1 MIKKILIKDKQSIYT
16 AMQLLQKTAEQCLI
30 VVNSKNKY
38 EGTIT
43 DGDIRRYI
51 LNGNNL
57 DNSIKEVYNKNSFY
71 FSKSEFDLAK
81 VKRLIL
87 RNNLPIIPIIDKNRY
102 PIEYYNRDN
111 IELKNDKKSSQK
123 KLDVPVVIMAGGRGT
138 RLKPF
143 SQVLPKPLIPINDKT
158 LIEHVIDRFK
168 LSGISK
174 LFLTINYKSRII
186 KSYFNELDKDYKI
199 SYIKED
205 KELGTAGGLYLLRNR
220 IKKPF
225 FVSNCDTIIKE
236 DYAKI
241 YEFHLKE
248 KNHITLVAAMKK
260 YVIPFG
266 ICEVHKNGQLKDIK
280 EKPKSNY
287 LINTG
292 MYVVNHDLLKFI
304 PKNRKYDFT
313 EFIDQLIK
321 KRKKVGIFPVVE
333 DLWIDVGQW
342 PEYKKSIRLL

>member
-1 MIKKILIKDKQSIYT
+1 MIKKILIKDKQNIYA
-16 AMQLLQKTAEQCLI
+16 AMQMLQKTAEQCLI
-30 VVNSKNKY
+30 VINSKNKY

-51 LNGNNL
+51 LNGNNF
-57 DNSIKEVYNKNSFY
+57 DDSIREVYNKNSFY
-71 FSKSEFDLAK
+71 FSDDDFNLDKIK
-81 VKRLIL
+81 KLIL
-87 RNNLPIIPIIDKNRY
+87 KKNLPLIPIVNKDGY

-111 IELKNDKKSSQK
+111 LEGENIKKSPLK
-123 KLDVPVVIMAGGRGT
+123 KLNVPVVIMAGGKGT

-158 LIEHVIDRFK
+158 LIEHVIDRFQ
-168 LSGISK
+168 LSGMSK

-186 KSYFNELDKDYKI
+186 KSFFNELDKDYKI
-199 SYIKED
+199 SFIKED
-205 KELGTAGGLYLLRNR
+205 KELGTAGGLSMLTNR

-225 FVSNCDTIIKE
+225 FVSNCDTIIEE
-236 DYAKI
+236 DYKKI
-241 YEFHLKE
+241 YEFHIKE

-260 YVIPFG
+260 YIIPFG
-266 ICEVHKNGQLKDIK
+266 ICEVHKNGQLKNIK

-292 MYVVNHDLLKFI
+292 MYVVNHDVLKFI
-304 PKNRKYDFT
+304 PKNKKYDFT
-313 EFIDQLIK
+313 DFVDQLIK
-321 KRKKVGIFPVVE
+321 KKKKVGVFPIVE

>member
-1 MIKKILIKDKQSIYT
+1 MIKKILIKDKQNIYA
-16 AMQLLQKTAEQCLI
+16 AMQMLQKTAEQCLI
-30 VVNSKNKY
+30 VINSKNKY

-57 DNSIKEVYNKNSFY
+57 DDSIREVYNKNSFY
-71 FSKSEFDLAK
+71 FSDDDFNLDKIK
-81 VKRLIL
+81 KLIL
-87 RNNLPIIPIIDKNRY
+87 KKNLPLIPIVNKDGY

-111 IELKNDKKSSQK
+111 LEGENIKKSPLK
-123 KLDVPVVIMAGGRGT
+123 KLNVPVVIMAGGKGT

-158 LIEHVIDRFK
+158 LIEHVIDRFQ
-168 LSGISK
+168 LSGMSK

-186 KSYFNELDKDYKI
+186 KSFFNELDKDYKI
-199 SYIKED
+199 SFIKED
-205 KELGTAGGLYLLRNR
+205 KELGTAGGLSMLTNR

-225 FVSNCDTIIKE
+225 FVSNCDTIIEE
-236 DYAKI
+236 DYKKI
-241 YEFHLKE
+241 YEFHIKE

-260 YVIPFG
+260 YIIPFG
-266 ICEVHKNGQLKDIK
+266 ICEVHKNGQLKNIK

-292 MYVVNHDLLKFI
+292 MYVVNHDVLKFI
-304 PKNRKYDFT
+304 PKNKKYDFT
-313 EFIDQLIK
+313 DFVDQLIK
-321 KRKKVGIFPVVE
+321 KKKKVGVFPIVE